1 MTEKN
6 ESKYLKLR
14 NEYPFFIYESFDI
27 FEDSNKIIISFNFNS
42 SNKHFFNPK
51 LEIPKK
57 NINFKLNINDKKLR
71 NIIFN
76 IGMIEFISYW
86 KATCSP
92 EIIIKPYF
100 LNDEQ
105 IGFWKKVYFNG
116 LGEFFY
122 KNSIKTSVK
131 DFVNIKC
138 LSDEKLKSNDF
149 NVDDSYFV
157 PVGGGKDSAVTL
169 DILQKAGYSVKCFV
183 VNQRMA
189 TSETIS
195 KSDIPENNVFEIK
208 RTIDK
213 NLLKLN
219 EEGYLNG
226 HTPFS
231 ALLAFLS
238 SFAAIITGTQ
248 NIALSNE
255 SSANEPTIAD
265 TEINHQYSK
274 SYEFEKDF
282 REYFKKYITESVNYF
297 SFLRPLNELQ
307 IAKLFSAKE
316 KYFKVFKSC
325 NTGSK
330 TDEWCCNCPK
340 CLFTFIILSPFISSE
355 KLVKIFGE
363 NLFEKAN
370 LTFYLEQLTGISEEK
385 PFECI
390 GTIEEINIALN
401 IVIKTYGNEKL
412 PYLLQYYSKTQKI
425 NSYKN
430 INPEILLRQF
440 NKMHFLPE
448 ELEKILKEQISN
460 IEH

>member
-1 MTEKN
+1 MTENN

-14 NEYPFFIYESFDI
+14 NEYPYFIYEGFDI
-27 FEDSNKIIISFNFNS
+27 SENNLKIIVSFNFNI
-42 SNKHFFNPK
+42 SNKHFFNPI

-57 NINFKLNINDKKLR
+57 DFHFKLNINDERLK

-76 IGMIEFISYW
+76 IGMIELISYW

-92 EIIIKPYF
+92 EIIIKSYS

-122 KNSIKTSVK
+122 MNSIKADIK
-131 DFVNIKC
+131 DFASVKC
-138 LSDEKLKSNDF
+138 LSDERLKNDDF
-149 NVDDSYFV
+149 TVEDNYII
-157 PVGGGKDSAVTL
+157 PVGGGKDSAVTI
-169 DILQKAGYSVKCFV
+169 DILQEAGYTVKCFV
-183 VNQRMA
+183 VNQRRA
-189 TSETIS
+189 TTETIE
-195 KSDIPENNVFEIK
+195 KSGIPEKNVFEIN

-238 SFAAIITGTQ
+238 SFAAIITGTKH
-248 NIALSNE
+248 IALSNE

-265 TEINHQYSK
+265 TGINHQYSK

-282 REYFKKYITESVNYF
+282 RGYLKKYVTESVNYF

-316 KYFKVFKSC
+316 KYFNVFKSC
-325 NTGSK
+325 NAGSK

-355 KLVKIFGE
+355 KLLKIFGE
-363 NLFEKAN
+363 NLFEKVN
-370 LTFYLEQLTGISEEK
+370 LLFSLEQLTGISEEK

-390 GTIEEINIALN
+390 GTIEEINVALN
-401 IVIKTYGNEKL
+401 MTIKTYGNKQL
-412 PYLLQYYSKTQKI
+412 PYLLQYYSKTEKF
-425 NSYKN
+425 SEYKN
-430 INPEILLRQF
+430 INPEILLKQF
-440 NKMHFLPE
+440 NRMHFLPE
-448 ELEKILKEQISN
+448 GLEKLLNKQI
-460 IEH
+460 HV